1 MILCESGF
9 YFHVRL
15 QAGSLWSAKRREGF
29 HKPFTSR
36 KPLVQSTQEALDTI
50 SGLSRHRSLQNT
62 CFTVLL
68 LKMKG
73 VCLLESFLVPEGGC
87 WFSSSSL
94 LLLQDKN
101 SYPSHRKLTRS
112 CPLIPALC
120 KDKFGGSLVRRK
132 SRYSVVGTLLEV
144 LQR

>member
-29 HKPFTSR
+29 HKPFTSPESLWYR
-36 KPLVQSTQEALDTI
+36 ALRRPWTGLLHWTPFLGSADTE
-50 SGLSRHRSLQNT
+50 SAEHMLHS
-62 CFTVLL
+62 VV
-68 LKMKG
+68 KMKG

-101 SYPSHRKLTRS
+101 SYPSHRKLTRP
-112 CPLIPALC
+112 CPLILLC
-120 KDKFGGSLVRRK
+120 KDRWWFLSEKKV
-132 SRYSVVGTLLEV
+132 
-144 LQR
+144 